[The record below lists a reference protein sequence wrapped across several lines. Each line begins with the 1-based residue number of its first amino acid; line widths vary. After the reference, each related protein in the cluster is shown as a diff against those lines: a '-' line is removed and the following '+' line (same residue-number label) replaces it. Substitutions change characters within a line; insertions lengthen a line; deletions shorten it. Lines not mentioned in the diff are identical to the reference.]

1 MSPRRESHDVL
12 AGLALVVLG
21 LLLVMSMPGAGALVL
36 ALGLVLWIGAY
47 ALGVGMLLV
56 AFGRR
61 LLSLG
66 KRQHRDAEVRAHGPL
81 GTAGGAR

>member
-1 MSPRRESHDVL
+1 MSPRRESSNGL
-12 AGLALVVLG
+12 AGLVLVVLG
-21 LLLVMSMPGAGALVL
+21 LLVVSMPGAGALVL

-56 AFGRR
+56 AFGLR

-66 KRQHRDAEVRAHGPL
+66 KRQHRDAEFRAHGPRRSRPQS
-81 GTAGGAR
+81 A